1 MNIELIKKQIKELDT
16 NNILD
21 DIHVDLR
28 NSAIVFIN
36 NEDRAIL
43 FYRGL
48 FYRGKGRIITLG
60 KIKNK
65 DFKTFLENN
74 KDKIQQI
81 VKQIK
86 G

>member
-43 FYRGL
+43 FYRG
-48 FYRGKGRIITLG
+48 KGRIITLG

>member
-1 MNIELIKKQIKELDT
+1 MNIELIKQKIKELDT

-43 FYRGL
+43 
-48 FYRGKGRIITLG
+48 
-60 KIKNK
+60 
-65 DFKTFLENN
+65 
-74 KDKIQQI
+74 
-81 VKQIK
+81 
-86 G
+86 

>member
-1 MNIELIKKQIKELDT
+1 MNIELIKQKIKELDT

-36 NEDRAIL
+36 NEDRAI
-43 FYRGL
+43 L

>member
-1 MNIELIKKQIKELDT
+1 MRIE
-16 NNILD
+16 
-21 DIHVDLR
+21 
-28 NSAIVFIN
+28 
-36 NEDRAIL
+36 L